1 MMMEV
6 EIFLKWKV
14 KREGKIQSRF
24 FFSFMDGER
33 EGKLRFCKFKKFG
46 IRSFFTNVKEWGGE
60 GVEHEREVGNKF
72 QR

>member
-46 IRSFFTNVKEWGGE
+46 IRSFFTNVKEWG
-60 GVEHEREVGNKF
+60 EVG
-72 QR
+72 RGGRG